1 MFGCCCGEV
10 VLIKVLGKGE
20 MIMMR
25 CCTGE
30 HTHWW
35 LVIKEWI

>member
-20 MIMMR
+20 MIYDAVLHR
-25 CCTGE
+25 GTYP
-30 HTHWW
+30 
-35 LVIKEWI
+35 LVAGY